1 MRQEQGKEN
10 AEALIQNLKDAGCKP
25 EQVEQFLMLRE
36 AGDVNGQ
43 MKLLRT
49 HRESLLDDVHMG
61 QKRIDCLDYL
71 VYRMGKETAV

>member
-1 MRQEQGKEN
+1 MKQKQGRET
-10 AEALIQNLKDAGCKP
+10 AEALVQNLKDAGCEP

-49 HRESLLDDVHMG
+49 QRESLLDEVHVG

-71 VYRMGKETAV
+71 VYRMGKETMV